1 MNSDTRFQLAPET
14 MIIPK
19 RNESKPDP
27 NFWLSKDIDD
37 YSFYRHFIEPDSNP
51 FKPINPK
58 DYDED
63 DGPIGGA
70 DYIDYYLNINHED
83 IENLDAFT
91 DDDDNEDYDIP
102 IEGISD
108 SDSADEVNDW
118 MFERY

>member
-1 MNSDTRFQLAPET
+1 MNSDERFQLAPET

-19 RNESKPDP
+19 RNKSKPDP

-37 YSFYRHFIEPDSNP
+37 YSFYRHFIEQDSNP
-51 FKPINPK
+51 FKPIEPK
-58 DYDED
+58 DDE
-63 DGPIGGA
+63 DGPIVGA

-83 IENLDAFT
+83 IENLGAFT
-91 DDDDNEDYDIP
+91 DEEDDEDYDIP
-102 IEGISD
+102 VEGASD

>member
-1 MNSDTRFQLAPET
+1 MNSDSRFQLAPET

-19 RNESKPDP
+19 RNQSKPDP

-51 FKPINPK
+51 FKPIESSG
-58 DYDED
+58 DD
-63 DGPIGGA
+63 DGPIGSA

-91 DDDDNEDYDIP
+91 DDEDNEDYEVLAD
-102 IEGISD
+102 GASD
-108 SDSADEVNDW
+108 SDSADEANDW

>member
-14 MIIPK
+14 KILPK
-19 RNESKPDP
+19 RNDSKPNP
-27 NFWLSKDIDD
+27 NFWFSKDIDD

-51 FKPINPK
+51 FKPIEPK
-58 DYDED
+58 DDD
-63 DGPIGGA
+63 DGPIGGE

-91 DDDDNEDYDIP
+91 EDEDDEDYDIP
-102 IEGISD
+102 VEGASD
-108 SDSADEVNDW
+108 SDSVDEVNDW